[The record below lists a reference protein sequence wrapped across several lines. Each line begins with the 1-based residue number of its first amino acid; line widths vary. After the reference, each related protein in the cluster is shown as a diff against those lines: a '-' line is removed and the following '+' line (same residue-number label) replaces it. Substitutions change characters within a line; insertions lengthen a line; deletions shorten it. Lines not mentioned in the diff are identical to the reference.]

1 MSNPKQR
8 FDPTFIA
15 GLLIAFLSI
24 LGGLVLEK
32 GEVRDVAQVTAA
44 LIVFGGTIGAVIV
57 ATPKSS
63 LIRAA
68 KRAPSVLWSP
78 TNDPAVLI
86 ETLVGYAMTVRR
98 RGTAAIEAEVNEIP
112 ERFLKKGMML
122 LVDGFTASEIRDF
135 LEMDIALAEQEAHF
149 DAKVFD
155 SAGGY
160 APTIGIIGAVLG
172 LMQVMKHLDNI
183 QDVGRGIAIA
193 FVATIYGVGMAN
205 LIFLPI
211 AAKIRTQTSLA
222 VRTQEMIVEGV
233 IAIQE
238 GKNPRLL
245 RQMLEPFALAGS
257 LTPESDAFRAPNA
270 RSTER
275 LTIGATSLA
284 FQDGEG

>member
-8 FDPTFIA
+8 FDPTFIV

-24 LGGLVLEK
+24 VGGLVLEK
-32 GEVRDVAQVTAA
+32 GEVRDIAQVTAA

-68 KRAPSVLWSP
+68 KRAPSVLWSAA
-78 TNDPAVLI
+78 NDPAALI

-98 RGTAAIEAEVNEIP
+98 GGTAAIEAEVNEIP

-135 LEMDIALAEQEAHF
+135 LEMDITLAEQEAHF

-155 SAGGY
+155 AAGGY

-233 IAIQE
+233 VAIQE

-257 LTPESDAFRAPNA
+257 LKPESYAFHTPNA
-270 RSTER
+270 RSTGR
-275 LTIGATSLA
+275 STMGATSLA